1 MGATTAFS
9 KIWIKCSFSGQ
20 MVIKFRDRK
29 SAPEAALAQQDSA
42 VECDIPSHLNR

>member
-9 KIWIKCSFSGQ
+9 KISIKYSFSGQ
-20 MVIKFRDRK
+20 MAIKFQDRK

-42 VECDIPSHLNR
+42 VECDIPSQ